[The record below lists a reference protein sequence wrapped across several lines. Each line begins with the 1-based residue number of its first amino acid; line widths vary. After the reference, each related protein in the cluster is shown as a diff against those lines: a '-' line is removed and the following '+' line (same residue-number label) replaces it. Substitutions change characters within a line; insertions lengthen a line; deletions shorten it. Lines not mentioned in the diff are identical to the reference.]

1 MHACPRLG
9 RGVGSARGRRAR
21 TPRRS
26 NRCPRSRDC
35 LYFYGRASWASGWS
49 RRRPSCKEITADAG
63 RGCPCLPGCRD
74 GLPRAAAA
82 TGNAATRVARGSA
95 ASASRAPARI
105 CGSGKLGRESHN
117 SSPIFEVGAQ
127 FSPPGC
133 VARTPPGAPARAERA
148 LVGAPPYHFALDQF
162 GRAVFAAAHLQ
173 KRRAG
178 PFATRF
184 KERSSRRAA
193 LGTARGSAAHP
204 IQ

>member
-1 MHACPRLG
+1 MPVQGLGVEETALAVAAAEGGRGRPGVLGVAAASTSTVVPLG
-9 RGVGSARGRRAR
+9 RLRRAAGAHF
-21 TPRRS
+21 P
-26 NRCPRSRDC
+26 
-35 LYFYGRASWASGWS
+35 
-49 RRRPSCKEITADAG
+49 EITADVG
-63 RGCPCLPGCRD
+63 RGCPWAGRECRD

-82 TGNAATRVARGSA
+82 TGNSATRVARGSA